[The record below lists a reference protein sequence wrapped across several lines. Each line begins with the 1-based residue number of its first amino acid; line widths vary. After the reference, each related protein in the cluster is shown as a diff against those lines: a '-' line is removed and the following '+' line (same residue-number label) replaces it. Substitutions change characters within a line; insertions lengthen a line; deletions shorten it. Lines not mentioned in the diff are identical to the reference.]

1 VLYSAVLRT
10 RFVEAA
16 SFVVDPL
23 SHVPVRR

>member
-16 SFVVDPL
+16 SFAADPL
-23 SHVPVRR
+23 LRVLVRR